1 MFRRIFSKETFMAI
15 LILWLSKGSPSGTPR
30 WICEDP
36 KGCPIVENTCP
47 TCTIEEEA
55 KPPTKSTTII
65 YKHTSKIIKETVR
78 EIAVP
83 TRVVHEHIYTAQR
96 PPHITFNN
104 PRVQLAGLTRD
115 SFNNWKFAVK
125 VGNYTCSLPSVTEGT
140 IRGTWRCYG
149 ESFEYSLIHF

>member
-36 KGCPIVENTCP
+36 KGCPTVENTCP
-47 TCTIEEEA
+47 TCMLEEQP
-55 KPPTKSTTII
+55 KPPTII
-65 YKHTSKIIKETVR
+65 HTSKIIKETVR

-140 IRGTWRCYG
+140 IRGTWRCHG